1 LLPNQHAILATR
13 RPDDPQKTSPWLCH
27 LLNTYGGQNHQ
38 LSFETDRANF
48 VGRSQSLA
56 TPHAMTE
63 PGDLANTQG
72 AVLDPVMSIRC
83 RVTLEADGMAVFD
96 LITGVAETKDQCV
109 ALVKKY
115 QDRRLA
121 NRIFGLAWTHSQV
134 LLHHLNMT
142 QTDAQLYGRLAGAVV
157 YSSSTRRADPR
168 ILASNRRGQSGL
180 WGYSISGDLPI
191 ILLQIEDAAN
201 IDLVRRLIQA
211 QSYWR
216 RKGLLVDLVI
226 LNEERMGYRQTLQE
240 QIISLTSS
248 VKTSEHNGTI
258 VVRVSEQVPN
268 EDRTLLQAVARVI
281 LSDKQGT
288 LKEQLSRRRVSP
300 LVVPLLSVSKTP
312 HSNTVK
318 QPSVEQSDLQ
328 FFNGLGGFNSAGD
341 EYIIRLTEGATT
353 PAPWVNVL
361 ANPNFGT
368 LVSES
373 GQAYTWIENAHEFRL
388 TPWNNDPIQDSSG
401 EAFYLRDE
409 DSGLVWS
416 PTALPCRGRGDYVTR
431 HGFGYSI
438 FEHSE
443 DGIHSEMWMYVAL
456 DAGVKFVVLKVRN
469 DSLSDRRLSATGYVS
484 WVLGDL
490 RDKNAMHIVTEVSER
505 GMLFAQNHYNTEF
518 EERTP
523 FFDAVTINAEL
534 DRRTTTCDRTEF
546 IGRNGSLRQP
556 AALKRKHLSGR
567 AGAGLDPCGA
577 IQLGFTL
584 AKGQSREI
592 VFILGAGKN
601 RQDAEAIAQRYRSV
615 AAPQAALA
623 ATREFWQ
630 QKLKSVQLKTPD
642 AGLNLLGNGWLLY
655 QVLSSRLW
663 GRTGYYQ
670 SGGAFGFRDQL
681 QDVMCLTHIA
691 PELLRAHLLL
701 CTAHQF
707 EEGDVQHW
715 WHPPKSHGVRT
726 RCSDDYL
733 WLPFAVCQYIKTT
746 GDMTVLDEMIPFLHG
761 RPLKADEESYYELP
775 AISNE
780 VVSLYQHAVRAITNG
795 LKFGEHG
802 LPLMGSGDWN
812 DGMNLVGKHG
822 KGESIW
828 LGFFLYTVLTRFA
841 PLAVRYGDH
850 AFAERCDTERKKL
863 QQQLESHGW
872 DGEWYRRAY
881 FDDGTPLG
889 SSSNTECR
897 IDSIAQSWSVLS
909 GAGESSR
916 TKQALQS
923 LYHNLV
929 SPEEGLV
936 KLLDPPFNNSVPN
949 PGYIQGYVPGIR
961 ENGGQYTHGAVW
973 AAMAFAELDEKQLA
987 WEVFHILNPI
997 NHGRTAEEIARYKI
1011 EPYVVA
1017 GDVYSVAPH
1026 TGRGGWSWY
1035 TGSAGW
1041 LYRLITETF
1050 LGLNLEEGNRLRLVP
1065 RVPDEWESFSVDYYF
1080 GKTLYKIDVY
1090 KTVGEKGILLDDV
1103 VLSDGIVVLVDD
1115 RREHQVDVNL

>member
-1 LLPNQHAILATR
+1 M
-13 RPDDPQKTSPWLCH
+13 
-27 LLNTYGGQNHQ
+27 G
-38 LSFETDRANF
+38 
-48 VGRSQSLA
+48 
-56 TPHAMTE
+56 
-63 PGDLANTQG
+63 
-72 AVLDPVMSIRC
+72 
-83 RVTLEADGMAVFD
+83 
-96 LITGVAETKDQCV
+96 
-109 ALVKKY
+109 
-115 QDRRLA
+115 
-121 NRIFGLAWTHSQV
+121 SQV
-134 LLHHLNMT
+134 C
-142 QTDAQLYGRLAGAVV
+142 G
-157 YSSSTRRADPR
+157 
-168 ILASNRRGQSGL
+168 
-180 WGYSISGDLPI
+180 GYSISGDLPI

-201 IDLVRRLIQA
+201 IDLVRRLVQA

-240 QIISLTSS
+240 QIISLTNS
-248 VKTSEHNGTI
+248 VKTTDHNGTI
-258 VVRVSEQVPN
+258 VVRVSEQVPS
-268 EDRTLLQAVARVI
+268 EDRTLLESVARVI

-288 LKEQLSRRRVSP
+288 LKEQLGRRRVVP
-300 LVVPLLSVSKTP
+300 PVIPLLNVSKPSRST
-312 HSNTVK
+312 TQ
-318 QPSVEQSDLQ
+318 QPAKLTQSDLQ
-328 FFNGLGGFNSAGD
+328 FFNGLGGYNAAGD
-341 EYIIRLTEGATT
+341 EYVIQLAEGVTT

-409 DSGLVWS
+409 ESGQVWS
-416 PTALPCRGRGDYVTR
+416 PSALPCRGRGDYVTR
-431 HGFGYSI
+431 HGFGYSV
-438 FEHSE
+438 FEHIE

-456 DAGVKFVVLKVRN
+456 DANVRFVVLKVRN
-469 DSLSDRRLSATGYVS
+469 DSQLDRRLSATGYVS

-490 RDKNAMHIVTEVSER
+490 RDKNAMYVVTEASDR
-505 GMLFAQNHYNTEF
+505 GVLFAQNHYNTEF
-518 EERTP
+518 EERTG
-523 FFDAVTINAEL
+523 FFDAVTINAEA
-534 DRRTTTCDRTEF
+534 DVRTITCDRTEF

-567 AGAGLDPCGA
+567 VGAGLDPCAA
-577 IQLGFTL
+577 IQLGFHL

-592 VFILGAGKN
+592 VFTLGAGKN
-601 RQDAEAIAQRYRSV
+601 RQEAESTALRYRG
-615 AAPQAALA
+615 AAAAQAALA
-623 ATREFWQ
+623 STRAFWQ
-630 QKLKSVQLKTPD
+630 QKFKTVQLKTPD

-655 QVLSSRLW
+655 QVMSSRLW

-701 CTAHQF
+701 CAAHQF

-746 GDMTVLDEMIPFLHG
+746 GDMAVLDEKIPFLHG
-761 RPLKADEESYYELP
+761 RPLKAEEESYYELP
-775 AISNE
+775 AISHE
-780 VVSLYQHAVRAITNG
+780 VVSLYQHAVRAINNG

-812 DGMNLVGKHG
+812 DGMNLVGIHG

-841 PLAVRYGDH
+841 PLAERYGDH
-850 AFAERCDTERKKL
+850 AFAERCETESKKL
-863 QQQLESHGW
+863 RQQLETHGW

-889 SSSNTECR
+889 SSTNTECR

-909 GAGESSR
+909 GAGDPAR

-929 SPEEGLV
+929 SPKEGLV
-936 KLLDPPFNNSVPN
+936 KLLDPPFDKSNPN
-949 PGYIQGYVPGIR
+949 PGYIQGYLPGIR

-973 AAMAFAELDEKQLA
+973 AAMAFAELGETQLA

-997 NHGRTAEEIARYKI
+997 NHGRTAVEIDRYKI

-1017 GDVYSVAPH
+1017 GDVYSVSPH

-1041 LYRLITETF
+1041 LYRLITEVF
-1050 LGLNLEEGNRLRLVP
+1050 LGLNLEEGNRLHLVP
-1065 RVPDEWESFSVDYYF
+1065 KVPDDWESFSVEYYF
-1080 GKTLYKIDVY
+1080 GKTLYKINVAQA
-1090 KTVGEKGILLDDV
+1090 TGEKGILLDDV
-1103 VLSDGIVVLVDD
+1103 VLNDGVAVLADD
-1115 RREHQVDVNL
+1115 GREHRIHVNL